1 MSDVCG
7 INTCGPA
14 GCEETLGGG
23 ACSHDPATESRAA
36 LKADLREILDK
47 QQAFFSD
54 VSSALRAM
62 HEAALASI
70 QNIR

>member
-1 MSDVCG
+1 VVP
-7 INTCGPA
+7 PA
-14 GCEETLGGG
+14 ATLGGG

-36 LKADLREILDK
+36 VYADVREILDK
-47 QQAFFSD
+47 QRAFFSQ
-54 VSSALRAM
+54 VSSVMRAM